1 MSVMFTSL
9 QAAIEQLFYGQTEHY
24 GDEYFQAF
32 DKVKAALSEFAPL
45 QAACGLV

>member
-1 MSVMFTSL
+1 MTVMLANL
-9 QAAIEQLFYGQTEHY
+9 QAAIEQLFYGQTEHC

-45 QAACGLV
+45 RAACGLV